1 MGRQEQY
8 TPESKVKVL
17 ADILNG
23 FSKNI
28 KLILIIGCG
37 NGNEAIILSDYFK
50 AEVIGID
57 IEPKDFIKVNN
68 KNILLKQGN
77 AESLEFLNNQFDL
90 IFSFHVLEHVSNWK
104 LVLKEINRC
113 LKPDGFCI
121 IGTPN
126 INRLIGYLGLKTN
139 IKYKI
144 LTNFRDW
151 KYKLKGKF
159 RNEYGAHAGYSRKEL
174 YKMMEESFSNVID
187 ITNDYYC
194 KLYPNHIGKIH
205 FLLKTKI
212 DKYFLPSV
220 YFIGFKKDHNVKK

>member
-1 MGRQEQY
+1 MD
-8 TPESKVKVL
+8 KIIAL
-17 ADILNG
+17 ADILYG
-23 FSKNI
+23 FSKEI
-28 KLILIIGCG
+28 KKILIIGCG

-50 AEVIGID
+50 TEVIGID

-77 AESLEFLNNQFDL
+77 AESLEFSNNQFDL

-104 LVLKEINRC
+104 LVLNEINRC
-113 LKPDGFCI
+113 LKPDGFCM

-126 INRLIGYLGLKTN
+126 RNRLIGYLGLKTS

-144 LTNFRDW
+144 ITNIRDW
-151 KYKLKGKF
+151 KYRLKGKF
-159 RNEYGAHAGYSRKEL
+159 RNEYGAHAGFIRKEL

-187 ITNDYYC
+187 ITNDYYY

-205 FLLKTKI
+205 LLLNIGI
-212 DKYFLPSV
+212 DKYLFPSV
-220 YFIGFKKDHNVKK
+220 YFIGFKKD